1 MCAAID
7 RQNFRPKIET
17 MPLFSMNVDDLE
29 NVVTSVLPDCRAR
42 FWSLKTG
49 EILKTHPSI
58 EEREKFATAAT
69 YANTWKMMKG
79 KMGALVYIIEP
90 TYEGYEF
97 LDI

>member
-1 MCAAID
+1 
-7 RQNFRPKIET
+7 

-42 FWSLKTG
+42 FWTLKTG
-49 EILKTHPSI
+49 EILKTHPLT
-58 EEREKFATAAT
+58 EEKEKFATAAA
-69 YANTWKMMKG
+69 YANNWGMMAG
-79 KMGALVYIIEP
+79 KMGALVYIKEP